1 MILSRTA
8 KSCGLG
14 APTLALSPQRCFRIL
29 RATVARKPGS
39 PERAR
44 RKPLKPLRREG
55 RVLSAEPVV
64 RTACFFI
71 ARGPW
76 VPAGTRSSLRPLLLG
91 GQCLGITRTRSA
103 PREGEGV
110 LHRQFEDFVGWAKR
124 SVPTITRRGS
134 RWWARRKCAFAHPTN
149 YRATI
154 LATTSR
160 DNEHRER
167 ALRCDA
173 RPSPTAVRR
182 RGRTR
187 RR

>member
-1 MILSRTA
+1 MLSRTA

-14 APTLALSPQRCFRIL
+14 APTLALNPQRRIPRL
-29 RATVARKPGS
+29 ADDGGKKARS

-55 RVLSAEPVV
+55 RVHSAEPVV

-76 VPAGTRSSLRPLLLG
+76 VPAGTRSSLRPLLQRGSTSL
-91 GQCLGITRTRSA
+91 ITRTQSA

-110 LHRQFEDFVGWAKR
+110 LHRQYEDFVGWAKPPGR
-124 SVPTITRRGS
+124 ANARPMTGS
-134 RWWARRKCAFAHPTN
+134 ACPPLQDVGQDGGHGAKRLCPPYKSS
-149 YRATI
+149 RATI

-160 DNEHRER
+160 DNEHRAR
-167 ALRCDA
+167 A
-173 RPSPTAVRR
+173 
-182 RGRTR
+182 
-187 RR
+187 

>member
-29 RATVARKPGS
+29 RVTVARKPGS

-76 VPAGTRSSLRPLLLG
+76 VPAGTRSSLRPLLFG

-103 PREGEGV
+103 PREGDGV
-110 LHRQFEDFVGWAKR
+110 LHRQFEDFVGWAKPPGR
-124 SVPTITRRGS
+124 ANARPMTGS
-134 RWWARRKCAFAHPTN
+134 ACPPLQDVDQHGGHGAKRLCPPYKSS
-149 YRATI
+149 RATI
-154 LATTSR
+154 LATT
-160 DNEHRER
+160 
-167 ALRCDA
+167 
-173 RPSPTAVRR
+173 
-182 RGRTR
+182 
-187 RR
+187 